1 MNKNG
6 FTLIELI
13 GVIVILA
20 ALLLVII
27 PNVTDSTQRGVE
39 EASEQSKESA
49 ELAAKNWASDHRG
62 SLPSKGNTKNVTI
75 SELQNGGY
83 IDINDE
89 GKLQNGDKLDGCVVI
104 ENTTPDTA
112 TKNTYTYTY
121 KDNC

>member
-1 MNKNG
+1 MNKG

-62 SLPSKGNTKNVTI
+62 SAAAS
-75 SELQNGGY
+75 
-83 IDINDE
+83 
-89 GKLQNGDKLDGCVVI
+89 GC
-104 ENTTPDTA
+104 DQG
-112 TKNTYTYTY
+112 
-121 KDNC
+121 

>member
-1 MNKNG
+1 MNKG

-39 EASEQSKESA
+39 EASEQSKENA
-49 ELAAKNWASDHRG
+49 EFAAKNWASDHKG

-75 SELQNGGY
+75 
-83 IDINDE
+83 
-89 GKLQNGDKLDGCVVI
+89 
-104 ENTTPDTA
+104 
-112 TKNTYTYTY
+112 KNTYTYTY